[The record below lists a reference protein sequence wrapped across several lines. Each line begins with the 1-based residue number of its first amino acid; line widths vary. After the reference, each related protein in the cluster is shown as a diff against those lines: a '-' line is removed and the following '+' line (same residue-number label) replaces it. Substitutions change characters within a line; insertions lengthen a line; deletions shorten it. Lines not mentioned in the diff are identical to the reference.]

1 MLQIYF
7 NISYIFIIPSVSG
20 LLLGLCFLKSRK
32 TYIISAILLAIC
44 MVLWCI
50 IPNINTH
57 GNEGFGI
64 ILWMYSLFAIA
75 FSVVEAVKLIIR
87 KFKKRKGEK

>member
-7 NISYIFIIPSVSG
+7 NISYIFIMPLVLG
-20 LLLGLCFLKSRK
+20 ALLGLALIKIKK
-32 TYIISAILLAIC
+32 TYIFSVALLTMC
-44 MVLWCI
+44 VVLWCI

-64 ILWMYSLFAIA
+64 MLWMYSLFTAA
-75 FSVVEAVKLIIR
+75 FSAFEAIKIVIR
-87 KFKKRKGEK
+87 KRKERS